1 MDFDTIAELNYH
13 LDHEIAQ
20 AFGFT
25 LDEVDALPLTVLE
38 ELRSAQVQVE
48 ESRKI
53 EPSKWAVKELKRYRA
68 NSSKSWILNLE
79 ARSAAKDN

>member
-20 AFGFT
+20 AFGLT
-25 LDEVDALPLTVLE
+25 LDEVDALPLTVIE

-48 ESRKI
+48 ESRK
-53 EPSKWAVKELKRYRA
+53 
-68 NSSKSWILNLE
+68 SWIL
-79 ARSAAKDN
+79 SPVSSPAAKNN

>member
-20 AFGFT
+20 AFGLT
-25 LDEVDALPLTVLE
+25 LDEVDALPLTVIE

-48 ESRKI
+48 ESRK
-53 EPSKWAVKELKRYRA
+53 
-68 NSSKSWILNLE
+68 SWILSPVS
-79 ARSAAKDN
+79 RPAAKNN

>member
-1 MDFDTIAELNYH
+1 MNFDTIAELNYH

-25 LDEVDALPLTVLE
+25 LEEVDALPLPVLE

-48 ESRKI
+48 ESRKT

-68 NSSKSWILNLE
+68 NSPKSWILNLE
-79 ARSAAKDN
+79 ARKPGKN